1 MSRGHEKTLKR
12 GILSSEIQKVISYC
26 PVDPVFVAE
35 MVDGKLVLIL
45 DDPIFEYLGQ
55 EIWDLGVKLGE

>member
-1 MSRGHEKTLKR
+1 MNKTK
-12 GILSSEIQKVISYC
+12 IDWKVISYC

-45 DDPIFEYLGQ
+45 DDPIFE
-55 EIWDLGVKLGE
+55 